1 MAAQRAGEG
10 TARERHAP
18 VVEVV
23 LALIIERPSYSF
35 ELWKRFEARFFE
47 LYPLSKTRIYQV
59 VDQLLDLGL
68 IEPMDS
74 ESPASRQPRSS
85 TRQPRPSYRATALG
99 ARTHREWLA
108 ASIQEDPRREELL
121 RRLLGTGASDAR
133 AMLQIVDVYE
143 RACLDDMARKSDAH
157 DTAAPPFE
165 DEAAELRDSLIAEER
180 RLAREAQIKFIAY
193 ARRRIRAFTDDD
205 AARA

>member
-1 MAAQRAGEG
+1 MAAQRVGEG
-10 TARERHAP
+10 ATRERHAP
-18 VVEVV
+18 VVEAV

-35 ELWKRFEARFFE
+35 ELWKRFEARFLE
-47 LYPLSKTRIYQV
+47 LYPLSKTRIYQS

-68 IEPMDS
+68 IESMDS
-74 ESPASRQPRSS
+74 DSPA

-99 ARTHREWLA
+99 ARMHREWLA

-121 RRLLGTGASDAR
+121 RRLLGTGARDAR

-143 RACLDDMARKSDAH
+143 RACLDDMARKSAAH
-157 DTAAPPFE
+157 DTATPPFE

-193 ARRRIRAFTDDD
+193 ARRRIRAFMD
-205 AARA
+205 ADASRA

>member
-1 MAAQRAGEG
+1 MAAQRAAEG

-23 LALIIERPSYSF
+23 LALVIERPSYSF
-35 ELWKRFEARFFE
+35 EIWKRFEARFFE

-59 VDQLLDLGL
+59 VDQLLELKL
-68 IEPMDS
+68 IEPMNG
-74 ESPASRQPRSS
+74 ESSAARQPRSAA
-85 TRQPRPSYRATALG
+85 RQPRPSYRATALG
-99 ARTHREWLA
+99 ARMHREWLV

-157 DTAAPPFE
+157 AAAPVVE
-165 DEAAELRDSLIAEER
+165 DEAAELRDSLIDEER

-193 ARRRIRAFTDDD
+193 ARRRIRAFMDDD
-205 AARA
+205 ASRA